1 MRFLNI
7 FNNKES
13 VEERS
18 YNATIESLFSN
29 RVFINEGNVLKIP
42 VVAESIQKICG
53 TVASLPIDL
62 MLKDQ
67 FKNTIIND
75 DIRLYL
81 LNIENNEYQTAY
93 NYKHRVVSDLVLY
106 GKSYSFIER
115 KSGKIKSLWPID
127 FKSVTEQDII
137 NAHGTIEA
145 KYINFTLNNRVLKEN
160 AYNLLI
166 IDSGNKGI
174 LNSNKLLE
182 LMQQH
187 DEALEA
193 ALKNISLPSGY
204 LKAEGRLTQTTIDRM
219 RESWKNLYSGSRNA
233 AKTIILEEGLDY
245 KSLDINLNNIQ
256 SIENKKEFVADVQRL
271 FNLYDLKSDS
281 EYLKYC
287 ISPIVSCIES
297 SLTTQLLTSEEKSK
311 NMMFKFDCEM
321 VDRATE
327 KERIES
333 IALAVDKGLLTIN
346 EARLRLDENA
356 FLLDSEEE
364 FLSISQGKIMLMKDS
379 RLVIPNMASAI
390 NIENG
395 QVISGSQQEQI
406 DENKGD
412 ADDGKTV

>member
-1 MRFLNI
+1 MNFLNI
-7 FNNKES
+7 FNKQEPI
-13 VEERS
+13 EERS

-29 RVFINEGNVLKIP
+29 RVFINESNVLKIP
-42 VVAESIQKICG
+42 VVAESIKKICG
-53 TVASLPIDL
+53 TVASLPIDFL
-62 MLKDQ
+62 IKDQ

-81 LNIENNEYQTAY
+81 LNVENNEYQTAY
-93 NYKHRVVSDLVLY
+93 NYKYQITKDLLLY

-115 KSGKIKSLWPID
+115 KGGKIVSLWPID
-127 FKSVTEQDII
+127 YKSVTEQDII
-137 NAHGTIEA
+137 KNNGTIES
-145 KYINFTLNNRVLKEN
+145 KYINFTLNNRVIREN
-160 AYNLLI
+160 AYNVLI
-166 IDSGNKGI
+166 IDSCNNGI

-182 LMQQH
+182 LMMSH
-187 DEALEA
+187 DEMLESA
-193 ALKNISLPSGY
+193 MANISTPRAI

-219 RESWKNLYSGSRNA
+219 RESFKNLYSGTKNSG
-233 AKTIILEEGLDY
+233 KTIILEEGLDF
-245 KSLDINLNNIQ
+245 KTLSIDLNNIQ
-256 SIENKKEFVADVQRL
+256 SIENKKDFVQDVQRL

-287 ISPIVSCIES
+287 ISPLVSCIENA
-297 SLTTQLLTSEEKSK
+297 LTTQLLTTTEKSK
-311 NMMFKFDCEM
+311 NMQFKFDCEM

-346 EARLRLDENA
+346 EARLRLDENP

-379 RLVIPNMASAI
+379 RLVIPNMGSAI

-395 QVISGSQQEQI
+395 KVISGSQQEEI
-406 DENKGD
+406 EENEEKI
-412 ADDGKTV
+412 